1 MKRLG
6 ATGLTVSALALL
18 AVALGGSALAYF
30 SSEGSGTASAAVSKL
45 TAPTISAATPAAGGT
60 VTLTW
65 GAVTPPGAGAVTYFV
80 TRDGG
85 APAGTCP
92 TAAAPA
98 TVLTCKDS
106 GVAIGEHSY
115 RVTAVWETWSATGVV
130 KSATVTIGEV
140 TKFTITG
147 STAAPAAGGPVNLT
161 ITAKDANNA
170 TVTTYTGSHSL
181 VFSGADASPG
191 KNAPTVSNSSGT
203 AVAFGSATAL
213 TFSAGVATVSSTK
226 NGVLRIYK
234 GGSADISATEGSITT
249 PTPFSLAVAP
259 IAATKYVLAA
269 ASTTPIAAAA
279 NNLTITAQ
287 DTYGNT
293 ATGHTGPHNLVFS
306 GASASAGGNLPTVSN
321 SSGTDVA
328 FGGATQIQFS
338 AGVAVGGVG
347 VGGAMKLVKSGA
359 TSVKATEGSIT
370 TPTALAVTVAPGPA
384 AKLVLASSTA
394 TPVAASGFNLT
405 TTAQDAY
412 GNTATGY
419 AGAKGIT
426 FSGAAASPSGTLP
439 TVVNSAGTVVNFG
452 TATALNF
459 VAGVAAVASSKN
471 GYAKLPN
478 AGATS
483 VSATDGTLATPAPLA
498 LTVSV
503 GPASKL
509 AFFELT
515 SSAGAISPSCFFT
528 CPVTGLGNSGTVKSK
543 ITITDSA
550 GNIASNLGTA
560 KSVKV
565 TVTSGGTIA
574 GSPLTVPAVG
584 TALSATGLTYTAPA
598 NGAFTHTITA
608 ASTGYSSA
616 TAVVSR

>member
-6 ATGLTVSALALL
+6 SVGLTVSALAIL

-65 GAVTPPGAGAVTYFV
+65 GAVTPPGAGAVTYFI

-98 TVLTCKDS
+98 AVLTCKDS

-115 RVTAVWETWSATGVV
+115 RVTAVWETWSAAGGT

-140 TKFTITG
+140 TQFTITG
-147 STAAPAAGGPVNLT
+147 STSTPAAGGPVNLT
-161 ITAKDANNA
+161 ITAKDVNNA

-181 VFSGADASPG
+181 VFSGAAASPG

-234 GGSADISATEGSITT
+234 GGAASITASEGALTT
-249 PTPFSLAVAP
+249 PTPLALTVAP
-259 IAATKYVLAA
+259 IAASKYVLAA
-269 ASTTPIAAAA
+269 ASTTPAAAAA

-293 ATGHTGPHNLVFS
+293 ATSHTGPHNLVFS

-321 SSGTDVA
+321 SSGADVA
-328 FGGATQIQFS
+328 FGGATEIQFK
-338 AGVAVGGVG
+338 AGVAVGGEG
-347 VGGAMKLVKSGA
+347 VGGVMKLVKSGA
-359 TSVKATEGSIT
+359 TSVKATEASIT
-370 TPTALAVTVAPGPA
+370 APTALAVTVAPGPA
-384 AKLVLASSTA
+384 AKLVLTSSTA
-394 TPVAASGFNLT
+394 TPVAATGFSLT

-412 GNTATGY
+412 GNTATSY
-419 AGAKGIT
+419 AGAKSIT
-426 FSGAAASPSGTLP
+426 FSGAVDSPSGTLP
-439 TVVNSAGTVVNFG
+439 TVVSSAGTVVNFG

-459 VAGVAAVASSKN
+459 TAGVAAVSSSKN
-471 GYAKLPN
+471 GYTKLPS

-483 VSATDGTLATPAPLA
+483 VSATDGTLTTQAPLA
-498 LTVSV
+498 LTVSI
-503 GPASKL
+503 GPAARL
-509 AFFELT
+509 AFSELT
-515 SSAGAISPSCFFT
+515 SSAGTVSASCFFT
-528 CPVTGLGNSGTVKSK
+528 CPVTGLGNAGTVKGK
-543 ITITDSA
+543 IRITDSA
-550 GNIASNLGTA
+550 GNTVSNLATA
-560 KSVKV
+560 KTVNV
-565 TVTSGGTIA
+565 TVTAGGTIA
-574 GSPLTVPAVG
+574 GSPLTIPALAP
-584 TALSATGLTYTAPA
+584 ALSATEFTYTAPA
-598 NGAFTHTITA
+598 SGAFTHTITA
-608 ASTGYSSA
+608 ASTGYTSA
-616 TAVVSR
+616 TAAVSK